1 MTTLVPFNNNEGLE
15 IVIDTNNGETF
26 ASISAVAR
34 MTDKPS
40 KTIHK
45 YVNGGLKGVTQMTL
59 KTAEIQTPGGLQG
72 VTLLNEDQMLE
83 VICKY
88 NPELLMKFA
97 QVTLRMY
104 LHQEAG
110 YKHGQR
116 SVGLTQQL
124 LDEIYALICI
134 KCDDEANPDVIII
147 LVVEYLREL
156 NPKDE
161 STLRMSMMSVI
172 DRLERVPD
180 HKLNEKH
187 CRNMAVKRLRHIQ
200 KNLEGASSIARHL
213 FPKVEQADPE
223 NCDIINPS
231 SVQHLLTDVTQFK
244 SDEQTPIKN
253 PNVNALMIPSR
264 KGYIKQYIPVL
275 APGYALDVPG
285 IHIDGVLIEEWAG
298 QKLK

>member
-1 MTTLVPFNNNEGLE
+1 
-15 IVIDTNNGETF
+15 
-26 ASISAVAR
+26 
-34 MTDKPS
+34 
-40 KTIHK
+40 
-45 YVNGGLKGVTQMTL
+45 
-59 KTAEIQTPGGLQG
+59 
-72 VTLLNEDQMLE
+72 
-83 VICKY
+83 
-88 NPELLMKFA
+88 
-97 QVTLRMY
+97 
-104 LHQEAG
+104 
-110 YKHGQR
+110 
-116 SVGLTQQL
+116 
-124 LDEIYALICI
+124 
-134 KCDDEANPDVIII
+134 
-147 LVVEYLREL
+147 
-156 NPKDE
+156 
-161 STLRMSMMSVI
+161 LRMSMMSVI

-253 PNVNALMIPSR
+253 PNVNALMIPSH

-275 APGYALDVPG
+275 TPGYALDVPG

-298 QKLK
+298 QQLK